1 MPGSS
6 VTMLGSSVTISD
18 LLVNLTWRLFI
29 LSADAFLLMLFLK
42 LDVTVFEAFLRQIF
56 TPRLQIDNESDAVS
70 RVFP

>member
-1 MPGSS
+1 
-6 VTMLGSSVTISD
+6 MLGSSVTMVSD

-56 TPRLQIDNESDAVS
+56 IPRLQIDNESDAVS